1 LKLEALYHA
10 IENKKSYFGK
20 SILGIQGNPERQRH
34 MTDLVKNI
42 CSHRNAKPLKI
53 LEIGSWAGASA
64 VTWASAIQK
73 YNKGLG
79 QVFCVDPWE
88 SVKTSPANQEGWDLH
103 MDNLL
108 KNDFIYQMFIHN
120 IQYSGCSSIVT
131 ALRGYSKDIIPN
143 FAHNSF
149 DIIYIDAGHDYES
162 VKNDI
167 KNSKPNLIING
178 ILCGDDF
185 ELEFSKV
192 DNEELLIHLNSGKDY
207 CLDSKTGL
215 YYHPGVTMALSEEI
229 LTVGS
234 KDGFWFVQKDKN
246 DNWKK
251 FEFHTSTQMPSH
263 IAKFL

>member
-1 LKLEALYHA
+1 
-10 IENKKSYFGK
+10 
-20 SILGIQGNPERQRH
+20 
-34 MTDLVKNI
+34 
-42 CSHRNAKPLKI
+42 
-53 LEIGSWAGASA
+53 
-64 VTWASAIQK
+64 
-73 YNKGLG
+73 
-79 QVFCVDPWE
+79 
-88 SVKTSPANQEGWDLH
+88 
-103 MDNLL
+103 
-108 KNDFIYQMFIHN
+108 MFIHN

-143 FAHNSF
+143 FSHNSF

-192 DNEELLIHLNSGKDY
+192 DNEELLIHLNSRKDY
-207 CLDSKTGL
+207 CLDRKTGL

-234 KDGFWFVQKDKN
+234 KDGFWFAQKDKN
-246 DNWKK
+246 HNWKK
-251 FEFHTSTQMPSH
+251 FEFHTSTKMPSH

>member
-1 LKLEALYHA
+1 
-10 IENKKSYFGK
+10 
-20 SILGIQGNPERQRH
+20 
-34 MTDLVKNI
+34 MLVLVIII
-42 CSHRNAKPLKI
+42 CSHRSAKPLKI

-73 YNKGLG
+73 HNNGLG
-79 QVFCVDPWE
+79 QVFCVDSWQ
-88 SVKTSPANQEGWDLH
+88 SIKTNLTNQEGWDLH

-131 ALRGYSKDIIPN
+131 ALRGNSKDIVPN
-143 FAHNSF
+143 FGHNSF

-167 KNSKPNLIING
+167 KNSKPNLIISG

-192 DNEELLIHLNSGKDY
+192 DKEELLYHLNSGKDY
-207 CLDSKTGL
+207 CLDRKTGL
-215 YYHPGVTMALSEEI
+215 YYHPGVTMALSEENFP
-229 LTVGS
+229 VGS
-234 KDGFWFVQKDKN
+234 KDGFWFVQKDID
-246 DNWKK
+246 DNWKD
-251 FEFHTSTQMPSH
+251 FDFQTSTPMPSH
-263 IAKFL
+263 ISKFL